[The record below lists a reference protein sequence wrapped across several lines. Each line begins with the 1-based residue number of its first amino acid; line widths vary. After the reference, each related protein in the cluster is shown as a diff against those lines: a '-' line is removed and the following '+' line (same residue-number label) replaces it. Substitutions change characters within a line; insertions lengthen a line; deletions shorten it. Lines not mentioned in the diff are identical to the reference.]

1 MLDEIKVEV
10 KASLIFQFLEDE
22 ERPKELQILGSK
34 KEIQN
39 NLKELSFEL
48 TDFSIN
54 EYKIYECL
62 FFYESNRKSHSI
74 SVYYNRN
81 NYYLVGKGEYSIEII
96 FCDFIYKQINAKNC
110 FIEYKKKKYE
120 PKENYELSTRKRLN
134 LLGIDITDLK
144 LPNNLDE
151 KEIQIKPEFGYDLL
165 ITVSVSNVPKI
176 IGIYKNT
183 PFSEPKIVIKKELL
197 EELKNIIENASKPLN
212 FEKNKTY
219 LQYIDEIDRKNLS
232 QYENAVKNS
241 YQYEKKLF
249 EYFNIYKEQLN
260 ELEIELYDL
269 YSEFMIL
276 FPDIEGVERNSDK
289 IILKRYWDQ
298 YYFSKLAIV
307 NFCSLIPEY
316 VSKSDKVKL
325 KYAACRSLKI
335 LLYNG
340 KGLCVSKL
348 FNFIDFNIKETI
360 YYEANE
366 FNKKFVKL
374 LKEKSEIFLFFLQN
388 NSGSGI
394 NLLTGKNTARLSML
408 DENDIK
414 SHLESTIPKYG
425 ITMNYIGCFNA
436 CTINEVR
443 ITCINI
449 SSALC
454 LSLNS
459 EISLK
464 DDEVCNKRYVLAN
477 LLQHEDFGHI
487 KFSINFYAFYD
498 YNAERDNVIDP
509 KSPIEYYD
517 TKIKEGFI
525 EITKKIQNNGKI
537 KIVGDSGIALSSFLT
552 RGNLNLML
560 LLKSDG
566 INFIELFKN
575 PSLMAAE
582 DLSEFI
588 DKLKSLNTKGFKF
601 NPNEINLGIRY
612 DDLYQSQG
620 IPIGFPTQE
629 RID

>member
-22 ERPKELQILGSK
+22 ERPKEIQILGSK

-39 NLKELSFEL
+39 NLKEFLYEL

-62 FFYESNRKSHSI
+62 FFYESKRKSHSI

-81 NYYLVGKGEYSIEII
+81 NYYLVGKGDYSIEII

-110 FIEYKKKKYE
+110 FIEYKKKKYK
-120 PKENYELSTRKRLN
+120 PVENFELSTRKRLN
-134 LLGIDITDLK
+134 LLGININDLK
-144 LPNNLDE
+144 LPKNLDE
-151 KEIQIKPEFGYDLL
+151 KEIQINPEFGYNLL
-165 ITVSVSNVPKI
+165 ITISASNSPKI
-176 IGIYKNT
+176 IGIYQNT
-183 PFSEPKIVIKKELL
+183 PLSEPKIVIKKELL

-212 FEKNKTY
+212 FEMNKTY
-219 LQYIDEIDRKNLS
+219 FQYIDEIDRKNLT
-232 QYENAVKNS
+232 QYENAVKDS
-241 YQYEKKLF
+241 YQYEKKLG

-276 FPDIEGVERNSDK
+276 FPDIEGAERNSDK

-298 YYFSKLAIV
+298 YYFSKSAIV

-325 KYAACRSLKI
+325 KYAACRSLKV
-335 LLYNG
+335 LLYSG
-340 KGLCVSKL
+340 KGLGMTKL

-374 LKEKSEIFLFFLQN
+374 LKEKSETFLFFLQN

-425 ITMNYIGCFNA
+425 ITMNYVGCFNA
-436 CTINEVR
+436 FTVNEVR

-459 EISLK
+459 EITLK
-464 DDEVCNKRYVLAN
+464 DDQIYNKRYVLAN

-487 KFSINFYAFYD
+487 KFPISFYSD
-498 YNAERDNVIDP
+498 HNVERNNVLDP
-509 KSPIEYYD
+509 TSPTEYYD
-517 TKIKEGFI
+517 TKIKEGLI
-525 EITKKIQNNGKI
+525 EITKKIEKEGKI
-537 KIVGDSGIALSSFLT
+537 SIIGDSGIALSSFLT

-560 LLKSDG
+560 LLRTDG
-566 INFIELFKN
+566 INFVELFKN

-588 DKLKSLNTKGFKF
+588 DTLKRLNTKTFKF
-601 NPNEINLGIRY
+601 NPDEISFPIRFE
-612 DDLYQSQG
+612 DLYQSKG
-620 IPIGFPTQE
+620 IPIGFPTKE
-629 RID
+629 KID